1 MYKEWLASSDHH
13 KVWLHWLDLYHI
25 AGGMNPKA
33 LLLLSLF
40 SLARC
45 CPYLLQPSSLN
56 VSQGTPAQ
64 FTVEAC
70 GTSVI
75 WAADNFVYP
84 AGYNF
89 NGVTVV
95 QETLNSTTV
104 RSTLTL
110 STTDSTKYDDAMIAA
125 TVYAPE
131 AIRSDNALLRIQ
143 GM

>member
-1 MYKEWLASSDHH
+1 MS
-13 KVWLHWLDLYHI
+13 
-25 AGGMNPKA
+25 PKA
-33 LLLLSLF
+33 LLLFSLL

-45 CPYLLQPSSLN
+45 CPYPLQPSSLN
-56 VSQGTPAQ
+56 VSQGSPAQ

-75 WAADNFVYP
+75 WAVNNFVYP

-89 NGVTVV
+89 SGVTVV
-95 QETLNSTTV
+95 QETLNSNAA

-110 STTDSTKYDDAMIAA
+110 PTTNSTESNNAMIAA

-131 AIRSDNALLRIQ
+131 AKRSDNALLRIQ

>member
-1 MYKEWLASSDHH
+1 MS
-13 KVWLHWLDLYHI
+13 
-25 AGGMNPKA
+25 PKA
-33 LLLLSLF
+33 LLLFSLL

-45 CPYLLQPSSLN
+45 CPYPLQPSSLN
-56 VSQGTPAQ
+56 ISQGSPAR

-75 WAADNFVYP
+75 WAVNNFVYP

-89 NGVTVV
+89 SGVTVV

-104 RSTLTL
+104 RSNLTL
-110 STTDSTKYDDAMIAA
+110 STTNSTKYDNAMIAA
-125 TVYAPE
+125 TVYTPE
-131 AIRSDNALLRIQ
+131 AKRSDNALLRIQ